1 MITRRTLI
9 ASSLAALGTTALPR
23 ISFARGGTGKRRFI
37 FIIQRGAA
45 DGLYSVAPVGDPGLR
60 SARAALVDAMGEG
73 VKLDSMF
80 ALHPALAQTAA
91 LYKGGEALFV
101 HALASVNRDRSH
113 FDAQNILETGGL
125 RAYAEKD
132 GWMNRLVGLLPA
144 ADGKAMALAQTLPP
158 ALRGPSAVTNYAP
171 SRLPDASQDLM
182 MRVTDLYAHDPQLRT
197 LWQSAMDTRAL
208 AGNLGEGNGRSGAAT
223 GALAAKL
230 MLPDSGARLMMI
242 ETGGWD
248 THSAQKGRMN
258 GGLNG
263 LDQMIGAIKSGLGAA
278 WADTMI
284 LVATEFG
291 RTVAANGTGGTDH
304 GTASAAM
311 LIGGAV
317 KGGRVIADWPGL
329 RPADLHEGRDLKP
342 TLALEALIVG
352 ALAGHFALDPA
363 KTARAL
369 YPALPASR
377 PIEGLVRG

>member
-1 MITRRTLI
+1 MITRRALI
-9 ASSLAALGTTALPR
+9 GSSLAAFGTAALPR
-23 ISFARGGTGKRRFI
+23 ISFAKGGTGERRFI

-45 DGLYSVAPVGDPGLR
+45 DGLYSVAPIGDPGLR
-60 SARAALVDAMGEG
+60 TARASLVDAMGDG

-80 ALHPALAQTAA
+80 ALHPALKQTAQ
-91 LYKGGEALFV
+91 LYKGGQALFV
-101 HALASVNRDRSH
+101 HAVASANRDRSH
-113 FDAQNILETGGL
+113 FDAQNILETGGP

-132 GWMNRLVGLLPA
+132 GWMNRLVGLLPVGDA
-144 ADGKAMALAQTLPP
+144 KAMALAQTLPA
-158 ALRGPSAVTNYAP
+158 ALRGPRTVTSYAP

-182 MRVTDLYAHDPQLRT
+182 ARVTDLYAHDAQLRE

-208 AGNLGEGNGRSGAAT
+208 AGKLGEGEGRNGAAT

-230 MLPDSGARLMMI
+230 MLPVDGARLMMI

-248 THSAQKGRMN
+248 THSAQKGRLN
-258 GGLNG
+258 AGLNG

-278 WADTMI
+278 WAHTVV

-291 RTVAANGTGGTDH
+291 RTVAVNGTGGTDH

-317 KGGRVIADWPGL
+317 TGGRVIADWPGL
-329 RPADLHEGRDLKP
+329 RSSDQFEGRDLKP
-342 TLALEALIVG
+342 TLALEAVIAG

-363 KTARAL
+363 QVARTL
-369 YPALPASR
+369 YPAQRMPKQV
-377 PIEGLVRG
+377 EGLIRV

>member
-9 ASSLAALGTTALPR
+9 GSGLATIGTVAMPR
-23 ISFARGGTGKRRFI
+23 ISIARGGTSKRRFI

-45 DGLYSVAPVGDPGLR
+45 DGLHSIAPIGDASLR
-60 SARAALVDAMGEG
+60 TARAGLVDAMGE
-73 VKLDSMF
+73 VIKLDSMF
-80 ALHPALAQTAA
+80 ALHPALGQTAI
-91 LYKGGEALFV
+91 LYGRGEALFV
-101 HALASVNRDRSH
+101 HAVASANRDRSH

-125 RAYAEKD
+125 RAYAEKN

-144 ADGKAMALAQTLPP
+144 ADGKAMALAQTVPA
-158 ALRGPSAVTNYAP
+158 ALRGPSLVTNYAP
-171 SRLPDASQDLM
+171 SRLPDPSQDLM
-182 MRVTDLYAHDPQLRT
+182 MRVTDLYAHDPQLRG

-208 AGNLGEGNGRSGAAT
+208 AGNLGEGDGRNGAAT

-230 MLPDSGARLMMI
+230 MVPDGGARLMMI

-248 THSAQKGRMN
+248 THSGQRARIN

-317 KGGRVIADWPGL
+317 KGGRVLSDWPGL
-329 RPADLHEGRDLKP
+329 RPADLYEGRDLKP
-342 TLALEALIVG
+342 TIALEALVAG
-352 ALAGHFALDPA
+352 ALAEHFALDPSIV
-363 KTARAL
+363 ARTL
-369 YPALPASR
+369 YPSLPVLKR
-377 PIEGLVRG
+377 VDGLIRA